1 MDYLKGESVMAKKIR
16 KTMTDNQFV
25 KAMNELNER
34 VPVKLRG
41 GRTPI
46 VIPNKKREAEKKA
59 CRGKVKE

>member
-1 MDYLKGESVMAKKIR
+1 MAKKIR